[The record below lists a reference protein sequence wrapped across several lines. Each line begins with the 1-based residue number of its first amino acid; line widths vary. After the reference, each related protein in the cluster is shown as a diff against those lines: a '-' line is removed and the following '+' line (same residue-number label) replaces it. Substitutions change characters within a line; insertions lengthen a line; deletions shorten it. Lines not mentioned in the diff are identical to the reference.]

1 MFQYLVIVV
10 LAGFVGIL
18 LFDFFTKKKTEVDG
32 AHVMVSLCFSFS
44 TIWRAQAQMK
54 SRFSF
59 QVTGGSSGIGKALAI
74 KLAQCGANVTVL
86 ARNMVRISKLF

>member
-1 MFQYLVIVV
+1 
-10 LAGFVGIL
+10 
-18 LFDFFTKKKTEVDG
+18 
-32 AHVMVSLCFSFS
+32 
-44 TIWRAQAQMK
+44 MK

-86 ARNMVRISKLF
+86 ARNMVRICKLF